1 MDFNISKRFRK
12 DAKKEEKP
20 EIPQS
25 FPTVSRKRTGDINQ
39 ILGIS
44 LQNQLNKPQ
53 LNKPQLNKPMVDFNF
68 DDLKDDEE
76 EEDESQPKRITMRTL
91 TGLDM
96 YSAPETR

>member
-1 MDFNISKRFRK
+1 
-12 DAKKEEKP
+12 
-20 EIPQS
+20 
-25 FPTVSRKRTGDINQ
+25 
-39 ILGIS
+39 
-44 LQNQLNKPQ
+44 
-53 LNKPQLNKPMVDFNF
+53 MVDFNF